1 AGVEVA
7 ALDALDR
14 AQDAVDGLQRAP
26 QEDIHHAV
34 GEQAQDQQQAEQ
46 RACRPPGFAYLV
58 RGIGGDDDAQHGALK
73 LQRRRLHH
81 AHEPVRRAG
90 FMMEL
95 RLRQTDVEA
104 AGRRLKVDVQMPRFL
119 KLREMNEDL
128 LQRIDAGG
136 DVVEGHLQEPQ
147 GQLRGGLRLLGHGAA
162 GVLDDERGPRDQHDH
177 ETQRDEQVQTKS
189 KTHEIPCPGDLNT
202 VSSAHTMPR
211 FLNFRYG
218 VVRGHAHRAIDE
230 HQEYF
235 PGQAMKKSCRGL
247 ALAAGLLFCA
257 GTAAVGGDAALDAA
271 VQQNREAAQVQQ
283 RIDTLAGEAD
293 AALNDYRQTLA
304 RTEDLRAYNDQI
316 ERLAGE
322 QQHELESLARQ
333 TASAQVLQ
341 QQIVPL
347 LKKMVDTLDSFI
359 KLDTPFLKAEREAR
373 LQSLQALLDRPD
385 VGVPEKY
392 RRVMEAY
399 QVEAEYGRTIEAY
412 TSALDQDLTEDPQDR
427 TVNFLRVG

>member
-1 AGVEVA
+1 
-7 ALDALDR
+7 
-14 AQDAVDGLQRAP
+14 
-26 QEDIHHAV
+26 
-34 GEQAQDQQQAEQ
+34 
-46 RACRPPGFAYLV
+46 
-58 RGIGGDDDAQHGALK
+58 
-73 LQRRRLHH
+73 
-81 AHEPVRRAG
+81 
-90 FMMEL
+90 
-95 RLRQTDVEA
+95 
-104 AGRRLKVDVQMPRFL
+104 
-119 KLREMNEDL
+119 
-128 LQRIDAGG
+128 
-136 DVVEGHLQEPQ
+136 
-147 GQLRGGLRLLGHGAA
+147 
-162 GVLDDERGPRDQHDH
+162 
-177 ETQRDEQVQTKS
+177 
-189 KTHEIPCPGDLNT
+189 
-202 VSSAHTMPR
+202 
-211 FLNFRYG
+211 
-218 VVRGHAHRAIDE
+218 
-230 HQEYF
+230 
-235 PGQAMKKSCRGL
+235 MKKSCRGL

-427 TVNFLRVG
+427 TVNFLRVGRVALFYMTLDGGEVGYWDRTARRLQPLPGEYRDSIAQGLRIARKEITPDLIKIPLPPPETAP